1 MSKFIGNW
9 ILEKSEGF
17 EEYLRA
23 TGIYLLSVINLFVL
37 VLFSSA
43 EKN

>member
-17 EEYLRA
+17 EDYLRA
-23 TGIYLLSVINLFVL
+23 TGVPAEHVKMGLLFYYKLF
-37 VLFSSA
+37 
-43 EKN
+43 